1 MPRMNKKRKQELSF
15 FLNDRGR
22 VSYSALCRSAR
33 IRASRASGPW
43 SSTAHIIYPNE
54 PKEETNMVDFMT
66 KERVIADWMV
76 FPRFLMDYEIGFT
89 AKWTYTLLYNEM
101 LNRGAPD
108 GDGHYFVQTPV
119 AELARTLHKSES
131 SVKRA
136 LQELERAGLVI
147 RRRKAVGAITR
158 TYPLVPVEPGG
169 DAENPLGI

>member
-1 MPRMNKKRKQELSF
+1 MT
-15 FLNDRGR
+15 GAA
-22 VSYSALCRSAR
+22 SATAPCAGDAR

>member
-1 MPRMNKKRKQELSF
+1 
-15 FLNDRGR
+15 
-22 VSYSALCRSAR
+22 
-33 IRASRASGPW
+33 
-43 SSTAHIIYPNE
+43 
-54 PKEETNMVDFMT
+54 MVDFMT

-76 FPRFLMDYEIGFT
+76 FPRF
-89 AKWTYTLLYNEM
+89 